1 MEWIGSL
8 IKGHKII
15 RSAKRSVT
23 YDMKELIKTQI
34 EKNRFLTFVV
44 FLVCVILRNTIL
56 SSQNSIGLETDIT
69 HFFVFLCCFL
79 SFFLS
84 LFLIRVPFQ
93 VASSILTMPLNEYKN
108 SPAKWIVSG
117 LMVTVAILY
126 FFICLLFFADTFSA
140 AITSLSLITNGW

>member
-34 EKNRFLTFVV
+34 EKNRFMAFVV
-44 FLVCVILRNTIL
+44 FLVCVILRTTIL
-56 SSQNSIGLETDIT
+56 SSENSISVETDIT

-108 SPAKWIVSG
+108 SLAKWIVSG
-117 LMVTVAILY
+117 LLVTVAILY

-140 AITSLSLITNGW
+140 AITSLSFITDSW

>member
-1 MEWIGSL
+1 
-8 IKGHKII
+8 
-15 RSAKRSVT
+15 
-23 YDMKELIKTQI
+23 MKELIKTQI
-34 EKNRFLTFVV
+34 EKNRFMAFVV
-44 FLVCVILRNTIL
+44 FLMCVILRTIIL
-56 SSQNSIGLETDIT
+56 DSQNSVGVKTDIT

-108 SPAKWIVSG
+108 SLAKWIVSG
-117 LMVTVAILY
+117 LLVTVAILY

-140 AITSLSLITNGW
+140 AITSLSFITDSW

>member
-1 MEWIGSL
+1 
-8 IKGHKII
+8 
-15 RSAKRSVT
+15 
-23 YDMKELIKTQI
+23 MKELIKTQI
-34 EKNRFLTFVV
+34 EKNRFMAFVV
-44 FLVCVILRNTIL
+44 FLMCVILRTTIL
-56 SSQNSIGLETDIT
+56 DSQNSVGVKTDIT

-108 SPAKWIVSG
+108 SFTKWIVSG
-117 LMVTVAILY
+117 LLVTVAILY

-140 AITSLSLITNGW
+140 AITSLSFITDSWQHRAPLVTTTLNI

>member
-1 MEWIGSL
+1 
-8 IKGHKII
+8 
-15 RSAKRSVT
+15 
-23 YDMKELIKTQI
+23 MKELIKTQI
-34 EKNRFLTFVV
+34 EKNRFMAFVV
-44 FLVCVILRNTIL
+44 FLVCVILRTAIL
-56 SSQNSIGLETDIT
+56 SSQNSVGVETDIT

-108 SPAKWIVSG
+108 SLAKWIVSG
-117 LMVTVAILY
+117 FLVSVAILY

-140 AITSLSLITNGW
+140 AITSLSFITDSW